1 MGVGTAILL
10 GLFVLGA
17 SVLALRGVG
26 VDQPDR
32 KAPPRDDSEEIFE
45 QQRLQD
51 EALDVQK
58 ARREEEEDQRS
69 YSDECAQ
76 RFWESG

>member
-1 MGVGTAILL
+1 MTSATA
-10 GLFVLGA
+10 
-17 SVLALRGVG
+17 
-26 VDQPDR
+26 
-32 KAPPRDDSEEIFE
+32 IFE